1 MRFSNQNLIFG
12 ATSLLS
18 LVGPGHTASCT
29 DNSIL
34 APQTWGGKSGAPTN
48 WCSTNWDKG
57 VVVTGL
63 ELWATPWQVKGLR
76 FTYSDTTKS
85 NIFGKN
91 TDDDGNVLPT
101 SDSITWAV
109 GDTIKSMTIGP
120 NWVSP
125 PDALGIF
132 HMEVSNGQKIDYAG
146 TYTGSP
152 KPVDVG
158 SGIMLGASGGA
169 GAFIDGAQFMFL
181 ADTVGQA
188 EITAIQFDEDLN
200 TVNKKQE

>member
-1 MRFSNQNLIFG
+1 M
-12 ATSLLS
+12 
-18 LVGPGHTASCT
+18 
-29 DNSIL
+29 
-34 APQTWGGKSGAPTN
+34 
-48 WCSTNWDKG
+48 
-57 VVVTGL
+57 VTGL